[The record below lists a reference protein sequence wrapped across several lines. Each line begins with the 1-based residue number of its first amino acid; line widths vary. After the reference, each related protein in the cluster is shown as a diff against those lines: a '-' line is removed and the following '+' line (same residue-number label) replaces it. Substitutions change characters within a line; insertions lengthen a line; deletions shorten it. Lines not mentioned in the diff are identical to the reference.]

1 MSLKYPE
8 IIQGGMGVGVSGWE
22 LANAVSRTGEL
33 GVISG
38 TGVAILMARR
48 LQQGNQDYL
57 RALDHFPDPAMAD
70 RVINKYYL
78 PGGKPADKRF
88 KPVQMFL
95 ETGPSRSIQELV
107 VTANFAE
114 VYLAKEGHS
123 GRVGVNYLE
132 KLQRPHLLS
141 LYGAMLGGVDYVLMG
156 AGIPTQIPGALD
168 QLSKQTRTEYQLDVL
183 GASPREFIDV
193 FDPQTFSA
201 SLAVQELRR
210 PDFLAIISSV
220 VLAKLFSKP
229 EYRANGFI
237 IEGPTAGG
245 HNAPPRKKDV
255 FNDRGE
261 PIYGEKDE
269 VDLEKIAAQGI
280 PFWLAG
286 SFGHPDGL
294 RLAHNANATGIQVG
308 SLFALCEQSGL
319 LPEYRDKL
327 RRLAY
332 LGELDVYTDPKASP
346 SGYPFKVAQI
356 PGSISQL
363 EVYLSR
369 PRICDVGYLQDEI
382 RLPSGAMDLRCP
394 SEPVDEYLKKGGH
407 LEDTEGRKC
416 LCNGLF
422 AAIGLAQHQP
432 KTNYIEK
439 PIFTIGDDHRFL
451 QDLMKN
457 ENDRYSAQ
465 DAIAYLRGQR

>member
-1 MSLKYPE
+1 MRQEHPQ

-57 RALDHFPDPAMAD
+57 RALDNFPDRSMAD
-70 RVINKYYL
+70 RVIDKFYI
-78 PGGKPADKRF
+78 PGGKMADKRF

-114 VYLAKEGHS
+114 VYLAKEGHM
-123 GRVGVNYLE
+123 GLVGVNYLE

-141 LYGAMLGGVDYVLMG
+141 LYGAMLADVDYVLMG

-168 QLSKQTRTEYQLDVL
+168 QLSRQQRTEYQLDVL

-193 FDPQTFSA
+193 FDPQTFSEA
-201 SLAVQELRR
+201 LAAENLHR

-229 EYRANGFI
+229 EYRADGFI

-255 FNDRGE
+255 LNDRGE
-261 PIYGEKDE
+261 PIYGEKDQ
-269 VDLEKIAAQGI
+269 VDLEKIAAQGM

-286 SFGHPDGL
+286 SYGNPDGL
-294 RLAHNANATGIQVG
+294 RLARSANATGIQVG

-319 LPEYRDKL
+319 LPEKRDEL

-346 SGYPFKVAQI
+346 SGYPFKVAQV
-356 PGSISQL
+356 PGSISEL
-363 EVYLSR
+363 EVYLAR

-382 RLPSGAMDLRCP
+382 RLPDGTMDLRCP
-394 SEPVDEYLKKGGH
+394 SEPIDDYLNKGGA
-407 LEDTEGRKC
+407 LKDTIGRKC

-432 KTNYIEK
+432 KTGYIEK

-451 QDLMKN
+451 QDLMSS